1 MSSQLIN
8 QDKKNEQTSYMG
20 VCDDTMIAIE
30 FIIKNLEE
38 NEVQDLADILKDA
51 LHVHTNIK
59 KQISMTDKYSIKEY
73 SDLLYLYFIK
83 KYYNKITL
91 DNYKQKVVDLVSN
104 QTTKHE
110 DDTVR

>member
-8 QDKKNEQTSYMG
+8 QDKKNEQASYMG

-91 DNYKQKVVDLVSN
+91 DNYKQKVVDLVNN

-110 DDTVR
+110 DNTV